1 MREYDFSQPQRQSRV
16 GLILIFG
23 TALFHLVRNLW
34 VVVIYFLVKEVNQ
47 QLLLLILVGIFVLLL
62 LTLVYSVIAFLNF
75 KFHIDEKNREF
86 VLKKGVI
93 STDIINIPFEK
104 IQQVNFRRNLLQ
116 RVIGV
121 YSVVVETAGSQDKE
135 IEIKALFQ
143 DKANELADRLMEL
156 KHAESREGMASEDSQ
171 EESSQRALKQPEW
184 EYHVGLGTLLK
195 LGLTSNYLRG
205 VGIII
210 AFYFTLRE
218 QFMLNEFLP
227 AELPQ
232 QEMIE
237 RGSFIFV
244 MGLLLFGMIITVGET
259 VIKYY
264 DLNLKKYK
272 DSLQVEMGLRNN
284 TKVNIRAARV
294 QMVEVNTNPIQ
305 KLLKLFTLKI
315 SLASSEN
322 DLEKSRIK
330 IPGLSPQVVEQVR
343 DFFLKKH
350 IVEKW
355 SIVPHKIVLWRK
367 FSRGSIPAII
377 GLLIGF
383 FFQDQVSIELIGG
396 VVSIYLVLLSV
407 YNYFYYKTLKL
418 SLDQEILVKRSGLW
432 VKKEQ
437 YLEIYRL
444 QAVSV
449 QQPIWYRHRGIV
461 NLTFHSAGGD
471 ISFDGV
477 RKEQVKPLVNYLL
490 YKVEGTLRPWM

>member
-1 MREYDFSQPQRQSRV
+1 M
-16 GLILIFG
+16 
-23 TALFHLVRNLW
+23 
-34 VVVIYFLVKEVNQ
+34 VVIYLLVKEVDQ
-47 QLLLLILVGIFVLLL
+47 QLLLLIFAGLFILLL
-62 LTLVYSVIAFLNF
+62 LTLVYSIVAFLNF

-104 IQQVNFRRNLLQ
+104 IQQVNFRRNILQ

-143 DKANELADRLMEL
+143 DKANELAERLMEL
-156 KHAESREGMASEDSQ
+156 KQAETGKGITSEDSD
-171 EESSQRALKQPEW
+171 EISSLETLKRPEW
-184 EYHVGLGTLLK
+184 EYHVGLGTLIK

-218 QFMLNEFLP
+218 QFMLDEILP
-227 AELPQ
+227 SELPR
-232 QEMIE
+232 QEIIE
-237 RGSFIFV
+237 RGSFMFI
-244 MGLLLFGMIITVGET
+244 MGLLLFGMVITVAET
-259 VIKYY
+259 MIKYY
-264 DLNLKKYK
+264 GLNLKKFK

-305 KLLKLFTLKI
+305 KLLKLFTVKI
-315 SLASSEN
+315 ALASSEN

-330 IPGLSPQVVEQVR
+330 IPGLRPGVVKQVQS
-343 DFFLKKH
+343 FFLKKH
-350 IVEKW
+350 VVEKLT
-355 SIVPHKIVLWRK
+355 IIPHKIVIWRK

-377 GLLIGF
+377 GF
-383 FFQDQVSIELIGG
+383 FIAFLFQDQISVELVGG
-396 VVSIYLVLLSV
+396 VVGIYLFLLSV

-418 SLDQEILVKRSGLW
+418 TLDQEILLKSSGLW
-432 VKKEQ
+432 VKRQQ
-437 YLEIYRL
+437 YLEIFRL
-444 QAVSV
+444 QAISV
-449 QQPIWYRHRGIV
+449 RQPIWYKRRGIV

-471 ISFDGV
+471 ITFNGV

-490 YKVEGTLRPWM
+490 YKVEDTLRPWM